1 MGAAK
6 PFAARQTPPPT
17 NIECGKT
24 STAVRDYR
32 SEKEERKERWGY
44 GVGSIPISTNH
55 TFFLFF
61 FLNSLP
67 LHQVFKPLP
76 TFFTKV

>member
-1 MGAAK
+1 MNSVMEHR
-6 PFAARQTPPPT
+6 F
-17 NIECGKT
+17 GK
-24 STAVRDYR
+24 R
-32 SEKEERKERWGY
+32 EKERERGVLW
-44 GVGSIPISTNH
+44 VGSIPISTNH

-61 FLNSLP
+61 LKNSLP

>member
-1 MGAAK
+1 M
-6 PFAARQTPPPT
+6 
-17 NIECGKT
+17 
-24 STAVRDYR
+24 DYR
-32 SEKEERKERWGY
+32 SEKEERKERGGY

-61 FLNSLP
+61 KKNSLP

>member
-1 MGAAK
+1 MANQCLQKFTDHNWFHAVTVY
-6 PFAARQTPPPT
+6 R
-17 NIECGKT
+17 CGKG
-24 STAVRDYR
+24 RKR
-32 SEKEERKERWGY
+32 RERGC

-55 TFFLFF
+55 TFFLF

>member
-1 MGAAK
+1 MH
-6 PFAARQTPPPT
+6 
-17 NIECGKT
+17 
-24 STAVRDYR
+24 YR
-32 SEKEERKERWGY
+32 RGEVGRGERGGC
-44 GVGSIPISTNH
+44 GVGFIPISTNH
-55 TFFLFF
+55 TFFHF